1 MRTRCDR
8 LRFSH
13 RVTPGGCRST
23 DFHIFKKEMWQMML
37 LAGPGV
43 VLSSMLTAIFA
54 KYVFPYEW
62 GWFTALTFGSMM
74 SATDPVAVVAL
85 LRELGASKRLSLL
98 IEGES
103 LLNDGTA
110 MVVFVVFMVRA
121 SFAPRAAGPPLTC
134 AHAYHRMLSRQPICK
149 RPTRC

>member
-1 MRTRCDR
+1 
-8 LRFSH
+8 
-13 RVTPGGCRST
+13 
-23 DFHIFKKEMWQMML
+23 MML

-43 VLSSMLTAIFA
+43 VVSSVLLALFA
-54 KYVFPYEW
+54 MYVFPYNW

-110 MVVFVVFMVRA
+110 MVVFVVFKVR
-121 SFAPRAAGPPLTC
+121 SAAARLRLRGSGLT
-134 AHAYHRMLSRQPICK
+134 AL
-149 RPTRC
+149 